1 MTGISTVLFDLDG
14 TLYEDPAVYDRYAQE
29 MGAFLPAESRR
40 RYLEHWDRAKAGR
53 DAARVGMGYDAERDL
68 LFRYA
73 RDRITSQIDW
83 RGQET
88 PVRSSAEED
97 PERPVGPPIE
107 VPIFGHNRRNIGDL
121 WAMADVLAMHHGVPR
136 ENRSAAFMSTR
147 AFMATDDFQLRLRP
161 GMRPCLSALI
171 SGGLTLIA
179 MSNSPVESVHDV
191 FDELGIREYFS
202 LIVGDSGKPVGLTDW
217 LSGVS
222 EPGAVIS
229 VGDNYINDIEPALKA
244 GAQALYI
251 DRHAT
256 NLGSEYNRCFFVPS
270 IDAAIAWLGNLVAAR
285 T

>member
-1 MTGISTVLFDLDG
+1 MTEISAVLFDLDG

-29 MGAFLPAESRR
+29 LGAFLPADTRL
-40 RYLEHWDRAKAGR
+40 RYLEQWDRAKAGR

-73 RDRITSQIDW
+73 GDRIVSLVDW
-83 RGQET
+83 QGEET
-88 PVRSSAEED
+88 PVRSAAEEHA
-97 PERPVGPPIE
+97 ERPVGPPVE

-136 ENRSAAFMSTR
+136 ENRSAAFRATR
-147 AFMATDDFQLRLRP
+147 AFMATDEFQLHLRP
-161 GMRPCLSALI
+161 GMRPCLSALL
-171 SGGLTLIA
+171 SGGMTLA
-179 MSNSPVESVHDV
+179 TMSNSPIESVYDV

-202 LIVGDSGKPVGLTDW
+202 VIVGDSGKPVGLSEW

-222 EPGAVIS
+222 APGAVLS
-229 VGDNYINDIEPALKA
+229 VGDNYVNDIEPALKA

-256 NLGSEYNRCFFVPS
+256 GLGSEYDACYFVPS
-270 IDAAIAWLGNLVAAR
+270 IDAAIDWLGNVVAAR
-285 T
+285 A